1 MEMKRFGLLLL
12 VLAAAAGFATP
23 SNGATIVALNDG
35 AVLGDNIWDLTVE
48 TSLGDSNDLGGQ
60 LSIDNAVSFAPN
72 LAVCDGTN
80 IVICV
85 TLTAA
90 DLGDATPSLQDNL
103 FFIIAVVQA
112 GALDGGVP
120 RLLGQVTSNGL
131 PALTTAGID
140 VLTGIPGNTETF
152 TSTPVTFINP
162 VPEPAAMAFVA
173 MALGSLALLRRRA
186 A

>member
-23 SNGATIVALNDG
+23 SQGDTIVELNDG
-35 AVLGDNIWDLTVE
+35 AVLGDQIWDLTINTTV
-48 TSLGDSNDLGGQ
+48 GSNDLGGQ
-60 LSIDNAVSFAPN
+60 LSIDNAVSFTPN
-72 LAVCDGTN
+72 PAICDPLNN
-80 IVICV
+80 IVICAP
-85 TLTAA
+85 LTGP
-90 DLGDATPSLQDNL
+90 DLDPSPSLADNL
-103 FFIIAVVQA
+103 FLIIAVVQA

-120 RLLGQVTSNGL
+120 RLLGQITSSGL
-131 PALTTAGID
+131 PALTLAGLDILDPVNQNTA
-140 VLTGIPGNTETF
+140 LNA
-152 TSTPVTFINP
+152 PVTFINP